1 MTGEAWRIVVSEV
14 AEPPGYFF
22 KASRAAS
29 LAPPT
34 AFCTFPAAFSA
45 APSVCVLASP
55 VTLPIVSLTAPF
67 TRCAAPAILS
77 LSTTA
82 LLSVNDKGQ
91 PPENTR
97 SRPLVQLGSCDQGS

>member
-1 MTGEAWRIVVSEV
+1 MTGEDLEDCRLRV
-14 AEPPGYFF
+14 AEPPGYFLR
-22 KASRAAS
+22 ASRAAS

-55 VTLPIVSLTAPF
+55 VTLPIVSLTAPL

-77 LSTTA
+77 LSMTV

-91 PPENTR
+91 HPENTR
-97 SRPLVQLGSCDQGS
+97 SRP